1 MTMTFDLRFY
11 VNLLLTRL
19 HYVIAIF
26 VLTTAA
32 GVFLAY
38 TLPPVYRAEA
48 RLLVESPQIPDEL
61 ASTTVRSSSLEILL
75 AIQERLLT
83 QTNLLRIAEKYQI
96 FDPAADIPDDTKAT
110 IMRRAILIG
119 LPPFDNRTG
128 VVTVAFEADDPVLSA
143 AVTNDFVNQILEE
156 NIALRTGASGGTLD
170 FFEQEVKR
178 LSEELARQNARIL
191 QFEKENTD
199 ALPESLEY
207 RRTRQSTQQER
218 LLQVDRELAGLRD
231 RRQRLADLYDRTGR
245 VGPSAADLTPEQVR
259 LEEMRQELASA
270 LVIYAPDNPRV
281 RALQTQVAALE
292 EAVRTQAGGAS
303 GGNSVSAFDLQIGD
317 IDAQID
323 FLAAQKEQ
331 LERELRQLDES
342 IRATPANAIRLGELQ
357 SDFENL
363 RVQYDQAVQSLAGAR
378 MGDRIEA
385 TSRGQRITVIDP
397 ATEPSAPAEPNRKLI
412 VAAGFA
418 AGGVLTAAM
427 FFLLDVLNRTV
438 RRPAELVTSLGIT
451 PFGTIPY
458 MSTRAEEARRRRL
471 VRTAITAG
479 VIGLLVLALLILSLG
494 DPPILPFAADTLGLG
509 GGAGTAQG
517 Q

>member
-1 MTMTFDLRFY
+1 MEDL
-11 VNLLLTRL
+11 
-19 HYVIAIF
+19 
-26 VLTTAA
+26 
-32 GVFLAY
+32 
-38 TLPPVYRAEA
+38 
-48 RLLVESPQIPDEL
+48 
-61 ASTTVRSSSLEILL
+61 
-75 AIQERLLT
+75 
-83 QTNLLRIAEKYQI
+83 
-96 FDPAADIPDDTKAT
+96 
-110 IMRRAILIG
+110 
-119 LPPFDNRTG
+119 
-128 VVTVAFEADDPVLSA
+128 
-143 AVTNDFVNQILEE
+143 AV
-156 NIALRTGASGGTLD
+156 
-170 FFEQEVKR
+170 
-178 LSEELARQNARIL
+178 
-191 QFEKENTD
+191 
-199 ALPESLEY
+199 
-207 RRTRQSTQQER
+207 
-218 LLQVDRELAGLRD
+218 
-231 RRQRLADLYDRTGR
+231 
-245 VGPSAADLTPEQVR
+245 
-259 LEEMRQELASA
+259 
-270 LVIYAPDNPRV
+270 
-281 RALQTQVAALE
+281 
-292 EAVRTQAGGAS
+292 
-303 GGNSVSAFDLQIGD
+303 
-317 IDAQID
+317 
-323 FLAAQKEQ
+323 
-331 LERELRQLDES
+331 S
-342 IRATPANAIRLGELQ
+342 IEATPANAIALGELQ